1 MYYRK
6 KNPHGGAAWEAGV
19 TLDLSAN
26 TNPLGTPPGV
36 LEAVR
41 ASLSR
46 VRDYPDPYCR
56 DLVNAIARFEA
67 VPPEYVLCGNG
78 AAELIYAW
86 AAAAQPK
93 TAAETAPTFSEYSE
107 ALEKQGCRMERYP
120 LRQEKDFLPDEGFLD
135 FVAEKRPE
143 AVCLCTPNNPTG
155 RLIPR
160 KLLERVLDLCA
171 SLGTRLFLDECFLAL
186 SDGGV
191 SLKSRLAEYPG
202 LFILKA
208 YTKSY
213 GMAGLRLGYCLTADA
228 ALLERMGEAGQPWN
242 VSVPAQAAGIAALE
256 EGAFLKR
263 ALEVIRT
270 EKPRLKAGLEALG
283 YWVCPSE
290 ANYLLFQGPED
301 LGERLLSR
309 GIALRSCANYHGLGP
324 GWYRTAVRTR
334 AENEILLHELEGMG
348 EH

>member
-1 MYYRK
+1 MLYRK

-36 LEAVR
+36 LAAVSAVLGR
-41 ASLSR
+41 L
-46 VRDYPDPYCR
+46 RDYPDPYCR

-67 VPPEYVLCGNG
+67 VPPEYILCGNG

-86 AAAAQPK
+86 AQAARPR

-120 LRQEKDFLPDEGFLD
+120 LQPENGFALEEGFLD
-135 FVAEKRPE
+135 FLAEKKPE
-143 AVCLCTPNNPTG
+143 AAVLCTPNNPTG

-160 KLLERVLDLCA
+160 DLLDRVLDLCA
-171 SLGTRLFLDECFLAL
+171 SQGTRLFLDECFLAL
-186 SDGGV
+186 SHGGV
-191 SLKSRLAEYPG
+191 SLKDRLGEYPG

-213 GMAGLRLGYCLTADA
+213 GMAGLRLGYCLTADGD
-228 ALLERMGEAGQPWN
+228 LLEKMSETSQPWN

-256 EGAFLKR
+256 EGEFLGR
-263 ALEVIRT
+263 ALEIIR
-270 EKPRLKAGLEALG
+270 EERPRLKAGLEALG
-283 YWVCPSE
+283 LWVCPSE
-290 ANYLLFQGPED
+290 ANYLLFRGPED
-301 LGERLLSR
+301 LGERLLAR
-309 GIALRSCANYHGLGP
+309 GVALRSCANYPGLGP
-324 GWYRTAVRTR
+324 GWFRTAVRTR
-334 AENEILLHELEGMG
+334 KENDILLHELEGMK
-348 EH
+348 